1 MPAPPSPS
9 AIILA
14 AGYSSRMG
22 EFKPLLELSGLAA
35 IDRVIGLYQAVG
47 VTDIHVVTGFR
58 SATIEAAVRSRSVD
72 LVHNPDHD
80 KGMFSSVLAGVNALP
95 EATPAFFVHPV
106 DIPLVRAHTLS
117 VLLET
122 GRIHSPAIA
131 YPTFD
136 DRRGHPPL
144 IRGDLKEAILAHDG
158 EGGLRTLLDRFG
170 DQARD
175 IPVAD
180 NGVLLDMDT
189 PDDYALLSNRSE
201 TSAILTDDECRQ
213 LMEKVVRLP
222 ASIIDH
228 CRQVARV
235 AVRLAQAVNTAGA
248 GLDMSRIRSAALV
261 HDVARL
267 EKNHAAAGARLL
279 EQMGFPGLAEIVAV
293 HMQIHVDKH
302 SPIDEAQVVHLADKL
317 VSGSNVVS
325 LAKRFDAKL
334 NKYGHDPIVAEKIE
348 QRRQAALTIQTKIER
363 AAAATIDQIIV
374 SKGSR

>member
-58 SATIEAAVRSRSVD
+58 SATIEAAVLSRSVA

-80 KGMFSSVLAGVNALP
+80 KGMFSSVLAGVRALT

-106 DIPLVRAHTLS
+106 DIPLVRSHTLS

-122 GRIHSPAIA
+122 GRSHFPAVV

-144 IRGDLKEAILAHDG
+144 IRGDLKEAILAHNG

-189 PDDYALLSNRSE
+189 PDDYAQLSSRSE
-201 TSAILTDDECRQ
+201 TSAILTDDEC
-213 LMEKVVRLP
+213 RLP

-279 EQMGFPGLAEIVAV
+279 ELMGFPGLAEIVAV
-293 HMQIHVDKH
+293 HMQIHVDEN

-334 NKYGHDPIVAEKIE
+334 NKYGHDPIVAEKIK